1 MPITVTFDHI
11 DKNRVFVDTGRVCTG
26 ACLYCYVPEF
36 KSSALPASRKK
47 FLSAE
52 LAVQAIQ
59 NETSFSPGVY
69 GTAISMGCYADPL
82 HSSCINRTQEI
93 LPSLL
98 RLGNP
103 IQMASKCFAGSAE
116 LAGQICAQQQY
127 PGQFTLLVTITSF
140 SHASEI
146 EPGAPTPEER
156 LQVLD
161 VFQQA
166 GINTAIF
173 IKPILPGIT
182 EYDTDAF
189 VEALLKFKVPN
200 CVMGL
205 FYANPRILNK
215 FKKMGLPI
223 QQIHADM
230 LQTHHFPNDSQK
242 VLIQS
247 SDDELR
253 DQFYETLR
261 QCVDADVFKTSM
273 CVVAHRLKIP
283 DPMRTW
289 RRYPDLC
296 VNCQDCETLVA
307 DLPPELQEHY
317 RG

>member
-1 MPITVTFDHI
+1 MQVKLSPARLLPRSGYKCWTYS
-11 DKNRVFVDTGRVCTG
+11 NRR
-26 ACLYCYVPEF
+26 E
-36 KSSALPASRKK
+36 
-47 FLSAE
+47 
-52 LAVQAIQ
+52 
-59 NETSFSPGVY
+59 
-69 GTAISMGCYADPL
+69 
-82 HSSCINRTQEI
+82 
-93 LPSLL
+93 
-98 RLGNP
+98 
-103 IQMASKCFAGSAE
+103 
-116 LAGQICAQQQY
+116 
-127 PGQFTLLVTITSF
+127 
-140 SHASEI
+140 
-146 EPGAPTPEER
+146 
-156 LQVLD
+156 
-161 VFQQA
+161 
-166 GINTAIF
+166 INTAIF

-253 DQFYETLR
+253 DRFYETLR